1 MTFASRHVS
10 PFSSIVPPSV
20 SGSLSLLRFPCEFRS
35 RAVLAKF
42 LSGILSVYRTFV
54 QQDDATAVSAVAH
67 VAIFR
72 QLD

>member
-1 MTFASRHVS
+1 MQVLS
-10 PFSSIVPPSV
+10 PLLCLLVCLD
-20 SGSLSLLRFPCEFRS
+20 LSLLRFPCEFRS

-42 LSGILSVYRTFV
+42 LSGLLSVYRTFV
-54 QQDDATAVSAVAH
+54 QQDEATAVFAVAH